1 MAKDSTAE
9 KKATIAEESPS
20 TAPTSTTNENDV
32 HIPGIDYAPQKT
44 DGPASYSMIQPR
56 MRGIYAQFYKETY
69 FNENNA
75 LDPKT
80 QELIALAASLVARC
94 DGCIEGHVQKAL
106 KYGATKEEV
115 SETIAI
121 AIGINAASIVD
132 LTDNAAKKLGLNHF
146 PAKPSRQ
153 T

>member
-1 MAKDSTAE
+1 MAKDSAAE
-9 KKATIAEESPS
+9 KKETKADESPS
-20 TAPTSTTNENDV
+20 TPSTNENGV
-32 HIPGIDYAPQKT
+32 HIPGIDYNPQEK

-69 FNENNA
+69 FNKNKA
-75 LDPKT
+75 LDSKT

-106 KYGATKEEV
+106 KYGATKEEI
-115 SETIAI
+115 SETIVI

-132 LTDNAAKKLGLNHF
+132 MTDHAAQKLGINHF

-153 T
+153 A

>member
-1 MAKDSTAE
+1 MAEDSAAE
-9 KKATIAEESPS
+9 KKEKQADESPS
-20 TAPTSTTNENDV
+20 TASTNENGV
-32 HIPGIDYAPQKT
+32 HIPGIDYDPQEK

-69 FNENNA
+69 FNKNKA
-75 LDPKT
+75 LDSKT

-106 KYGATKEEV
+106 KYGATKEEI
-115 SETIAI
+115 SETIVI

-132 LTDNAAKKLGLNHF
+132 MTDHAAQKLGINHF
-146 PAKPSRQ
+146 PAEPSRQ
-153 T
+153 A